1 MTLHKKRGR
10 QQQRG
15 NTGTKSFHIVM
26 TPVNGSWLNVAEM
39 ERSVMSRQC
48 LGQRRF
54 ETKAEMASALDA

>member
-1 MTLHKKRGR
+1 
-10 QQQRG
+10 
-15 NTGTKSFHIVM
+15 M

-54 ETKAEMASALDA
+54 ETKVEMASALDA